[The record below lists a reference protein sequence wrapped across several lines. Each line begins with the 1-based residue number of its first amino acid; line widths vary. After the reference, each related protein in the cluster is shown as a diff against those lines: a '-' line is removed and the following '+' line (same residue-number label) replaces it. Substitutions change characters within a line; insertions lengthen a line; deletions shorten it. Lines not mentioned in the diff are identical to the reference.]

1 MSHVSFDEKGDVRL
15 LHPDQAKLTNNLK
28 NLTVEAEESKI

>member
-1 MSHVSFDEKGDVRL
+1 MSPVSFDEKGDVKL
-15 LHPDQAKLTNNLK
+15 LHPDQAKSTNDLK